1 MPKRTSGLAK
11 SFSKK
16 LALLET
22 TRARAEAL
30 LLEGRLSVDDVELV
44 YAGLFLDAFTEF
56 ETSVELLFLGLFS
69 GTHKSSLPTV
79 RRIFRVVPITKAS
92 EVVFGGKAYL
102 DWLPFHEYTI
112 KRAQRFLHDGKPFSL
127 LDDSEKEILR
137 KYHLL
142 RNAVAHKST
151 SAKDKFEAVIRN
163 PALTPREKTP
173 KGYLRVLPT
182 GPGGLTQYQI
192 AIVELRAIAT
202 KLCQ

>member
-1 MPKRTSGLAK
+1 MPKKTSSLAK
-11 SFSKK
+11 DFSNK
-16 LALLET
+16 LALLED

-30 LLEGRLSVDDVELV
+30 LLTGHLSMDDVEQV

-56 ETSVELLFLGLFS
+56 EALVENLFIGLFS

-79 RRIFRVVPITKAS
+79 RRLFRVLPATKAR
-92 EVVFGGKAYL
+92 EIVFEGKLYA
-102 DWLPFHEYTI
+102 DWLPFPEYTI
-112 KRAQRFLHDGKPFSL
+112 PRAKRFLHEGEPFSL
-127 LDDSEKEILR
+127 LDDNEKGILK

-142 RNAVAHKST
+142 RNAVAHKSAT
-151 SAKDKFEAVIRN
+151 AKAKFEAAIGN

-173 KGYLRVLPT
+173 KGYLRVLPA

-192 AIVELRAIAT
+192 AIAEFQAIAN